1 MFVAPAPRT
10 RAAAMPSIARP
21 RAGIRAA
28 APTVALL
35 ALAACRAG
43 TTASPAPADAPYD
56 LVIENGRVVDGTGN
70 AWYHG
75 DVAVRGDRVV
85 AVVPRGMLRRA
96 GAARRV
102 DATGLV
108 VAPGFIDIQGH
119 SGNNLLFGDGRLVS
133 KVTQGVTTE
142 ILGEGSTPAPTTAA
156 MQGDLATSSPEQ
168 RATLASLRGPRGF
181 DAWLRA
187 MERRGVSVN
196 VGAFVGAGT
205 LREYGMGMAMGV
217 AGAAALDSM
226 RAALARAMEDGALG
240 LGSAL
245 IYPPG
250 NFAGTAELVA
260 VSRAMAPYGG
270 VYITHLRSE
279 ADGILDAM
287 DEAIRI
293 GREAGVPVEIFHLKP
308 AGQANWSKWPAVVAK
323 IDSARRAGLDVQAT
337 MYPYT
342 AGATGLTSCLPPWTS
357 ADGRLFDNLAD
368 SAVRARIRAEV
379 ARETKE
385 WEDLCAQATPAG
397 VLVSD
402 LRTPALRPYA
412 GKRLSE
418 IAAAMGRTPLD
429 AAMDLI
435 LGERRRVETTYFLMS
450 EENVRRNL
458 QQPWMKIGTDAGG
471 LDPDS
476 TRTLTHPRA
485 FGTYPRILGRYVR
498 DEGALTLEEAVRKMT
513 SAVATRLSL
522 ADRGQLRPGG
532 FADITVFDPATIAD
546 RATYEQPL
554 QLSVGVRHVWV
565 NGVQVLQD
573 GRHTGATPGRAVR
586 GAGWRAPR

>member
-1 MFVAPAPRT
+1 MPRLLRPAAPRRVVT
-10 RAAAMPSIARP
+10 L
-21 RAGIRAA
+21 
-28 APTVALL
+28 ALAL

-43 TTASPAPADAPYD
+43 TTASPAPAEAPYD

-70 AWYHG
+70 AWYSG
-75 DVAVRGDRVV
+75 DVAVRGDRIA
-85 AVVPRGMLRRA
+85 AVVPRGLLRQAR
-96 GAARRV
+96 AARRV

-108 VAPGFIDIQGH
+108 VAPGFIDIQGQ

-142 ILGEGSTPAPTTAA
+142 ILGEGSSFAPATAA
-156 MQGDLATSSPEQ
+156 MQGDLGARPPAQ
-168 RATLASLRGPRGF
+168 RATLESLRGPRGF

-187 MERRGVSVN
+187 MESRGVSVN

-226 RAALARAMEDGALG
+226 RAALARAMQDGALG

-260 VSRAMAPYGG
+260 VSRAMAPHGG
-270 VYITHLRSE
+270 IYITHLRSE
-279 ADGILDAM
+279 ADAILEAM

-308 AGQANWSKWPAVVAK
+308 AGQANWAKWPAVVAK
-323 IDSARRAGLDVQAT
+323 IDSARRVGLDVQAT

-357 ADGRLFDNLAD
+357 ADGKLFDNLAD

-379 ARETKE
+379 ARETKD

-397 VLVSD
+397 VMVSD

-522 ADRGQLRPGG
+522 ADRGLLREGG
-532 FADITVFDPATIAD
+532 FADITIFDPATIAD

-565 NGVQVLQD
+565 NGTQVLQD

-586 GAGWRAPR
+586 GPGWRAAR

>member
-1 MFVAPAPRT
+1 
-10 RAAAMPSIARP
+10 
-21 RAGIRAA
+21 
-28 APTVALL
+28 
-35 ALAACRAG
+35 
-43 TTASPAPADAPYD
+43 
-56 LVIENGRVVDGTGN
+56 
-70 AWYHG
+70 
-75 DVAVRGDRVV
+75 
-85 AVVPRGMLRRA
+85 
-96 GAARRV
+96 
-102 DATGLV
+102 
-108 VAPGFIDIQGH
+108 
-119 SGNNLLFGDGRLVS
+119 
-133 KVTQGVTTE
+133 
-142 ILGEGSTPAPTTAA
+142 
-156 MQGDLATSSPEQ
+156 
-168 RATLASLRGPRGF
+168 
-181 DAWLRA
+181 
-187 MERRGVSVN
+187 
-196 VGAFVGAGT
+196 
-205 LREYGMGMAMGV
+205 MGMAMGV

-226 RAALARAMEDGALG
+226 RTALARAMEDGALG

-260 VSRAMAPYGG
+260 VSRAMAPHGG
-270 VYITHLRSE
+270 IYITHLRSE
-279 ADGILDAM
+279 ADAILEAM

-308 AGQANWSKWPAVVAK
+308 AGQANWPKWPAVVAK

-357 ADGRLFDNLAD
+357 ADGKLFDNLAD

-379 ARETKE
+379 ARETKD

-397 VLVSD
+397 VMVSD

-522 ADRGQLRPGG
+522 ADRGLLREGG

-565 NGVQVLQD
+565 NGTQVLRD

-586 GAGWRAPR
+586 GPGWRAAR

>member
-1 MFVAPAPRT
+1 MPRLSRVVRASLALALPA
-10 RAAAMPSIARP
+10 
-21 RAGIRAA
+21 
-28 APTVALL
+28 
-35 ALAACRAG
+35 ALAACRAAG
-43 TTASPAPADAPYD
+43 TAASPVPADAPYD

-70 AWYHG
+70 PWFYG
-75 DVAVRGDRVV
+75 DVAVRGDRIAAV
-85 AVVPRGMLRRA
+85 APRGTLRRA
-96 GAARRV
+96 RAARRV

-108 VAPGFIDIQGH
+108 VAPGFIDIQGQ
-119 SGNNLLFGDGRLVS
+119 SGNSLLFGDGRLVS

-156 MQGDLATSSPEQ
+156 MQGDLAARMPAL
-168 RATLASLRGPRGF
+168 RATLESLRGPRGF
-181 DAWLRA
+181 DAWLGA

-205 LREYGMGMAMGV
+205 LREYGMGLAMGD

-226 RAALARAMEDGALG
+226 RTALARAMEDGALG

-260 VSRAMAPYGG
+260 LSRAMAPYGG

-279 ADGILDAM
+279 ADDILAAM

-293 GREAGVPVEIFHLKP
+293 GREAGVAVEIFHLKP
-308 AGQANWSKWPAVVAK
+308 AGQANWAKWPAVAAK

-379 ARETKE
+379 ARPAAEKE

-522 ADRGQLRPGG
+522 ADRGSLSPGSL
-532 FADITVFDPATIAD
+532 ADMVLFDPATIAD

-573 GRHTGATPGRAVR
+573 GRHTGARPGRAVR
-586 GAGWRAPR
+586 GPGWRGLP

>member
-1 MFVAPAPRT
+1 MPRLPAPAR
-10 RAAAMPSIARP
+10 RALASAVATVATLATLAAC
-21 RAGIRAA
+21 AA
-28 APTVALL
+28 APATVP
-35 ALAACRAG
+35 
-43 TTASPAPADAPYD
+43 TPADAPYD
-56 LVIENGRVVDGTGN
+56 VVIENGRVVDGTGN
-70 AWYHG
+70 AWYYG
-75 DVAVRGDRVV
+75 DVAIRGDRIAAV
-85 AVVPRGMLRRA
+85 APRGTLRTAR
-96 GAARRV
+96 AARRV
-102 DATGLV
+102 DAAGLV

-119 SGNNLLFGDGRLVS
+119 SGSHLLFGDGRVVS

-156 MQGDLATSSPEQ
+156 MQGDLARQPAAE
-168 RATLASLRGPRGF
+168 RATLESLRGPRGF

-187 MERRGVSVN
+187 MEAHGISVN

-205 LREYGMGMAMGV
+205 LREYGMGLAMGP
-217 AGAAALDSM
+217 AGPAALDSM
-226 RAALARAMEDGALG
+226 RTALARAMEDGALG

-250 NFAGTAELVA
+250 NFAGTEELVA

-270 VYITHLRSE
+270 LYITHLRSE
-279 ADGILDAM
+279 ADDILEAM

-308 AGQANWSKWPAVVAK
+308 AGQANWPTAPAVVAK

-357 ADGRLFDNLAD
+357 ADGKLFDNLAD
-368 SAVRARIRAEV
+368 SATRARIRAEV
-379 ARETKE
+379 ARPAAERD
-385 WEDLCAQATPAG
+385 WEDLCAQATAAG

-402 LRTPALRPYA
+402 LRSPALRQYA

-418 IAAAMGRTPLD
+418 IAAAMGKEPLD

-476 TRTLTHPRA
+476 SRTLVHPRA

-498 DEGALTLEEAVRKMT
+498 DDGVLPLEEALRKMT

-522 ADRGQLRPGG
+522 ADRGLLAQGSY
-532 FADITVFDPATIAD
+532 ADIVLFDPATIMD

-565 NGVQVLQD
+565 NGTQVVQD
-573 GRHTGATPGRAVR
+573 GRHTGAKPGRAVR
-586 GAGWRAPR
+586 GPAWRGGR